1 MKKWIA
7 IILLTAA
14 GSSFAQELHTFS
26 NGDVADA
33 EKINENFN
41 TLKETVDNL
50 PADTS
55 CSIEKSDGMVTISC
69 PDGTAASLADDPA
82 AATCTEADFAGIWV
96 VSDPN
101 SDIANTA
108 NLSFYYIYEDNFFS
122 EFSYDCT
129 FDGCSEYT
137 QYDGE
142 WGSLVP
148 EFCRIEVLASVS
160 SEGSAW
166 GWLYLSQSKTSL
178 TGFICDGV
186 GGCAAGTI
194 NKWAEIP
201 AAKPSASDVATI
213 KRK

>member
-1 MKKWIA
+1 MKKLIVL
-7 IILLTAA
+7 ILVMSS
-14 GSSFAQELHTFS
+14 GSSFAQQLHTFS

-33 EKINENFN
+33 EKINDNFSA
-41 TLKETVDNL
+41 LKETLDNL
-50 PADTS
+50 PIDTS

-69 PDGTAASLADDPA
+69 PDGTTASIADDPT
-82 AATCTEADFAGIWV
+82 AATCTEADFAGVWV
-96 VSDPN
+96 VSDPD
-101 SDIANTA
+101 SDSANTA

-122 EFSYDCT
+122 EYSYDCT

-148 EFCRIEVLASVS
+148 EYCRIEVLASVS
-160 SEGSAW
+160 SENSAW

-178 TGFICDGV
+178 TGFVCDSV

-194 NKWAEIP
+194 NRWAEIP
-201 AAKPSASDVATI
+201 AAKPTAPDVATI